1 MLFRSR
7 RWQATIWPTTRP
19 VIQPMLSQP
28 PNRPIPT
35 TATAL
40 TPPARELTH
49 PSDGSSKL
57 PPVIFALSTTHEI
70 ALATMGGIFI
80 VFSIISAFVIPA
92 KNPNFPGKGLPI
104 YLVIS
109 VVLFLAMMSTVLI
122 FGKESKKAEAQPAA
136 AASTAASTGD
146 ATNGKTVFTANGCG
160 ACHTLKD
167 AGAAGMVDQI
177 GRAHV

>member
-1 MLFRSR
+1 
-7 RWQATIWPTTRP
+7 
-19 VIQPMLSQP
+19 
-28 PNRPIPT
+28 
-35 TATAL
+35 
-40 TPPARELTH
+40 
-49 PSDGSSKL
+49 
-57 PPVIFALSTTHEI
+57 
-70 ALATMGGIFI
+70 MGGIFI

-136 AASTAASTGD
+136 AASTE
-146 ATNGKTVFTANGCG
+146 
-160 ACHTLKD
+160 
-167 AGAAGMVDQI
+167 I

>member
-1 MLFRSR
+1 
-7 RWQATIWPTTRP
+7 
-19 VIQPMLSQP
+19 
-28 PNRPIPT
+28 
-35 TATAL
+35 
-40 TPPARELTH
+40 
-49 PSDGSSKL
+49 
-57 PPVIFALSTTHEI
+57 
-70 ALATMGGIFI
+70 MGGIFI

-167 AGAAGMVDQI
+167 AGAAGMVGPNLDEKKPAVDVIVDRVTNGKGAMPAFKGKLTDQQI
-177 GRAHV
+177 QDVAAYIASVA